1 VPELPS
7 EEIPKGREGEE
18 GLASWWPPALGRC
31 ATPREVKGVA
41 GLGKR
46 GEREWKRVV
55 MVLVFVVGG
64 VGGVGF

>member
-1 VPELPS
+1 MTAGDVA
-7 EEIPKGREGEE
+7 GAEGV
-18 GLASWWPPALGRC
+18 G
-31 ATPREVKGVA
+31 PRLRVVA